1 MLSTIASKAQQIF
14 ELTSMASL
22 GVAVVKYFLNLNL
35 RLIIMNLNGR
45 RWLGSTIIPVRLQV
59 ANMKN
64 VMYSYAG
71 MQF

>member
-1 MLSTIASKAQQIF
+1 
-14 ELTSMASL
+14 MASL